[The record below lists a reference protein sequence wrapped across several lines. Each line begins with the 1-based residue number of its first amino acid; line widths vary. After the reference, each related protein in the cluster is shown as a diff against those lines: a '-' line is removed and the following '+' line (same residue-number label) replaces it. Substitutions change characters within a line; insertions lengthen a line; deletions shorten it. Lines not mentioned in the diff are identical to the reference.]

1 MKFRRKSAVQ
11 MFDSHAHIGEITDK
25 ALVCSSSCDE
35 YDKLQPFR
43 YKAAGILPGCPFN
56 DFSAM
61 KTYAEQGWAIGE
73 IGLDKRFSDIEVQA
87 EIFRK
92 ALSIAA
98 DCNSFV
104 ILHVVRAYDR
114 ALHEIKH
121 YGIKRFM
128 VHGFSSS
135 YEIAE
140 DIIKAGGMISLSP
153 KAERLKSFGRLLS
166 LPFVTE
172 TDMKTG
178 EEEMIVL
185 KAWNEKLSAVTGI
198 DIEKRSEEMMK
209 EALSE

>member
-1 MKFRRKSAVQ
+1 

-73 IGLDKRFSDIEVQA
+73 IGLDKRFSDIEVQS

>member
-1 MKFRRKSAVQ
+1 M
-11 MFDSHAHIGEITDK
+11 
-25 ALVCSSSCDE
+25 
-35 YDKLQPFR
+35 
-43 YKAAGILPGCPFN
+43 GILPGCPFH
-56 DFSAM
+56 DFSVM
-61 KTYAEQGWAIGE
+61 KAYAEQGWAIGE
-73 IGLDKRFSDIEVQA
+73 IGLDKRFSDIEAQV
-87 EIFRK
+87 EIFRR

-104 ILHVVRAYDR
+104 IIHVVRAYDR

-153 KAERLKSFGRLLS
+153 KAERLKSFERLLS

-185 KAWNEKLSAVTGI
+185 KAWNEKLSAVTGV